1 MIGISCPLRIPA
13 RRLAVLVACLV
24 SGQPV
29 AGEAQIHDAP
39 QALLRLE
46 EFSPGLLGIYRKMMR
61 IESDIVKYSREYDVD
76 AGLAKAVCLYES
88 GGNASLTSI
97 AGAQGYFQV
106 MPSTFR
112 LMRVETNIEAG
123 IKYLSSLVRQ
133 FGREDYALAGYNG
146 GPTRVARGR
155 AMPLESLQ
163 YVIGVGHYRSVLK
176 AYEPSVRAHASQLNI
191 TTVRRG
197 EDWWALSDR
206 LNLPVVQLRLH
217 NPFLAARPLK
227 PGATVAFPAQARTD
241 LFKEGDGSRYLVRL
255 GDNYIKLAFAL
266 NVDVSQLRDTNG
278 LWHLQSTL
286 PGTELTI
293 PVHAD
298 ATYGDYTVRANDT
311 LRAVAT
317 KLEVDPWWIVR
328 DNHVWDERL
337 TAEMVLRIRRPTASR
352 GLPAPPKTQQVHRIR
367 RGDTLTSI
375 ARRYGTSV
383 KAIQATNGLGRS
395 AVLKADQ
402 RLRIPSN

>member
-217 NPFLAARPLK
+217 NPFLAAPATEARRHGRLSRSGSDGLVQGRGWVQIPRP
-227 PGATVAFPAQARTD
+227 PGRQLHQAGVCPERRRVATARHERTVALAVDAAGYRADNSGPCRCN
-241 LFKEGDGSRYLVRL
+241 VR
-255 GDNYIKLAFAL
+255 
-266 NVDVSQLRDTNG
+266 
-278 LWHLQSTL
+278 
-286 PGTELTI
+286 
-293 PVHAD
+293 
-298 ATYGDYTVRANDT
+298 
-311 LRAVAT
+311 
-317 KLEVDPWWIVR
+317 
-328 DNHVWDERL
+328 
-337 TAEMVLRIRRPTASR
+337 
-352 GLPAPPKTQQVHRIR
+352 
-367 RGDTLTSI
+367 
-375 ARRYGTSV
+375 
-383 KAIQATNGLGRS
+383 
-395 AVLKADQ
+395 
-402 RLRIPSN
+402 